1 MSDIEDL
8 FEKLN
13 SNNAPGQE
21 ARSKSKE
28 IELKGEMCEAP
39 FVELSYENMADAA
52 KGSIK
57 VMENYGLKPF

>member
-1 MSDIEDL
+1 MSDIEGL

-13 SNNAPGQE
+13 ADNAPGQE
-21 ARSKSKE
+21 SRNQSRE